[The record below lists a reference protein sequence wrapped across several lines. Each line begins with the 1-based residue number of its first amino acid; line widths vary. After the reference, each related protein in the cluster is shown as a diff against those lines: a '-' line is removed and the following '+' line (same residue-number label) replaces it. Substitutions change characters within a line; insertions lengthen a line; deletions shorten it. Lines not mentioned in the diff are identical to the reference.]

1 MKSPIQLDLEVN
13 SWTWVTCCL
22 IFFAINAQIAAQ
34 LGVFTR
40 GINSYTAIQTLDVYL
55 HILWNAMIFSVVLE
69 FVKFRTKWDLWIL
82 WFPFQIL
89 IATVYEF
96 IELIITWFVL
106 LPPEVM
112 VAALE
117 NSLLDIVIAVLTLFT
132 INFIYERWEEWYN
145 SKQYDDVPTFI
156 SKKKQGYSDEE
167 IEELLR

>member
-1 MKSPIQLDLEVN
+1 MKLPIQLDKEVN
-13 SWTWVTCCL
+13 SWTWVTFCL
-22 IFFAINAQIAAQ
+22 IIIAINAQIMAQ
-34 LGVFTR
+34 LGVFTG

-55 HILWNAMIFSVVLE
+55 HILWNAMIFAVVLE

-89 IATVYEF
+89 IATVYEL

-106 LPPEVM
+106 LPPSVM
-112 VAALE
+112 VATLE

-132 INFIYERWEEWYN
+132 INFIYERWESWHN
-145 SKQYDDVPTFI
+145 NKQEQRLQTFI
-156 SKKKQGYSDEE
+156 SEKNVQYDDEE